1 MNLRS
6 RMTRIVIRGILTF
19 SFVCL
24 LWLAWAAM
32 RGSIAL
38 AADPTGIGGTAD
50 AAIDYVW
57 ILICAFLV
65 MFMQPGF
72 AMLEAGFC
80 RAKNATNLMTKNLMD
95 FAIGSLAFF
104 LIGYAIMMGGD
115 WYGLLGTEGWFML
128 GDYYDVDKYLN
139 MFWMLVFCAT
149 AATIVSGAVAER
161 LKFKAYIIYSIVVSV
176 IIYPIYGHWVWGG
189 GWLSQLP
196 FGMAAL
202 DFAGSGVVH
211 AIGGFV
217 GLAGAMVLGPR
228 FGRYDRNRKPR
239 AIPGH
244 SIALAALGVFILWFG
259 WFGFN
264 PGSTCDAHHLRISVI
279 AVNTNLAAAA
289 AVLAALLIA
298 KWRTKKWDTGMAL
311 NGAVAGLVAITASCA
326 WVEGWAAIVIG
337 LIAGALMYASVKFI
351 ESKGIDDP
359 VGAISVHGTCGLW
372 GLLSVGFFAD
382 GTYGNYAVEAPFA
395 TGLFYGGGGEQLLA
409 QFISVVVV
417 FAWAFGIG
425 YLMFKLMDKAFGIR
439 VPPEEELQGLDIP
452 EHGTPAYPDF
462 VTTRR

>member
-1 MNLRS
+1 
-6 RMTRIVIRGILTF
+6 MTLESKVMRIVLRVGLTLGL
-19 SFVCL
+19 VYL
-24 LWLAWAAM
+24 LWLAWAATT
-32 RGSIAL
+32 GIVL
-38 AADPTGIGGTAD
+38 GADPTGAGGTAD
-50 AAIDYVW
+50 SAVDYAW

-72 AMLEAGFC
+72 ALLEAGFC

-95 FAIGSLAFF
+95 FAIGSLVFF

-115 WYGLLGTEGWFML
+115 WHGLWGTQGWFML

-161 LKFKAYIIYSIVVSV
+161 LKFKAYIIYSVVVSA

-196 FGMAAL
+196 FGMGAL

-228 FGRYDRNRKPR
+228 FGRYDRNGKPR

-244 SIALAALGVFILWFG
+244 SITLAALGVFILWFG

-264 PGSTCDAHHLRISVI
+264 PGSTCNAHHLRIAVI

-289 AVLAALLIA
+289 ATLSALLIA

-311 NGAVAGLVAITASCA
+311 NGAVAGLVAITAPCA
-326 WVEGWAAIVIG
+326 WVEGWAAIAIG
-337 LIAGALMYASVKFI
+337 LIAGALMYASVKFL
-351 ESKGIDDP
+351 ESRGVDDP

-372 GLLSVGFFAD
+372 GLLSLGFFAD
-382 GTYGNYAVEAPFA
+382 GTYGNYATTEPFA
-395 TGLFYGGGGEQLLA
+395 TGLFYGGGGGQLLA
-409 QFISVVVV
+409 QFISILVVV
-417 FAWAFGIG
+417 AWAFGIG

-439 VPPEEELQGLDIP
+439 VSPEEELQGLDIP

-462 VTTRR
+462 VSVRR

>member
-1 MNLRS
+1 MFTKDRLMKVVR
-6 RMTRIVIRGILTF
+6 RGGVILALTFLIFLMTRQV
-19 SFVCL
+19 
-24 LWLAWAAM
+24 
-32 RGSIAL
+32 AL
-38 AADPTGIGGTAD
+38 AADPTGVGGTAD
-50 AAIDYVW
+50 AAINYVW
-57 ILICAFLV
+57 ILVCAFLV

-80 RAKNATNLMTKNLMD
+80 RAKNVTNLMTKNLMD
-95 FAIGSLAFF
+95 FVIGSLAFF
-104 LIGYAIMMGGD
+104 LVGYAIMMGGD
-115 WYGLLGTEGWFML
+115 WHGLWGTEGWLML
-128 GDYYDVDKYLN
+128 GDYYDTDTYLN

-161 LKFKAYIIYSIVVSV
+161 LKFKAYIIYSIVVSI

-196 FGMAAL
+196 FGMGGL

-217 GLAGAMVLGPR
+217 GLAGALVLGSR
-228 FGRYDRNRKPR
+228 FGKYARDGKPR

-244 SIALAALGVFILWFG
+244 SIALATLGVFILWFG

-289 AVLAALLIA
+289 AALAAMLIV
-298 KWRTKKWDTGMAL
+298 KWRTRKWDTGMAL
-311 NGAVAGLVAITASCA
+311 NGAVAGLVAITAPCA

-337 LIAGALMYASVKFI
+337 LIAGVLMYASVKFL

-359 VGAISVHGTCGLW
+359 VGAVSVHGTCGLW
-372 GLLSVGFFAD
+372 GLLSIGFFAD
-382 GTYGNYAVEAPFA
+382 GTYGNYSVGAPYV
-395 TGLFYGGGGEQLLA
+395 TGLFYGGGGGQLLA

-417 FAWAFGIG
+417 AAWAFGMG
-425 YLMFKLMDKAFGIR
+425 YLIFKLMDKAFGVRIS
-439 VPPEEELQGLDIP
+439 PEEELQGLDIP

-462 VTTRR
+462 FAVPK